1 MVMVMTIAIL
11 FLIIG
16 LEEAAF
22 QFPTQLTP
30 HKMVAI
36 IRLCRPTR
44 NRQVFADGCRDDL
57 FETM

>member
-1 MVMVMTIAIL
+1 MTIAIL

-22 QFPTQLTP
+22 QFPTRLTY

-36 IRLCRPTR
+36 IRICRPIR
-44 NRQVFADGCRDDL
+44 NRQVFADGGRGDL
-57 FETM
+57 FATV